1 MAESKLRK
9 KDAQTI
15 IASLEAGV
23 VPVKGVQHVLVG
35 RSNEVK
41 EIIDTLQNL
50 EDGNSDLRFWVG
62 DFGSGK
68 SFVLRTIESLAL
80 QKNFVVSTIDLT
92 PTRRFYDSSGKAL
105 ALYNEVVN
113 KIVIKNNRD
122 GNAIETI
129 VQQWIQVLLEQLA
142 AENGLTVHELMEKAH
157 WKLVEN
163 AILKTTN
170 SFYSSGLSYEF
181 GQALMKYFEGIAG
194 DNMSLQI
201 EAIRWIRGDITT
213 KTEAS
218 KELGIKNVIN
228 DSNYLIALKNL
239 AELFLKIGY
248 KGFVINFD
256 ESVNLYKLP
265 RALTREKNYEM
276 ILNLYNETKTNEAK
290 GLFINFGATKNT
302 VYDER
307 RGLASYGALKT
318 RFGNELM
325 KNKDY
330 VNVNSTVIDLKPL
343 TPEEIFILLT
353 KLLEIYNTAYQTKL
367 SVRDSE
373 IQQYMEDQLNRPG
386 AAAFLTPRS
395 VIKDYIEI
403 LSLQR
408 QNPNHAFSDILAD
421 RFGRKASAVVKDAD
435 DHDEIEVY

>member
-1 MAESKLRK
+1 MVEKKLRK

-15 IASLEAGV
+15 IDSLEAGV

-35 RSNEVK
+35 RSNEVE
-41 EIIDTLQNL
+41 EIITTLQKL
-50 EDGNSDLRFWVG
+50 EDGTSDLRFWVG

-105 ALYNEVVN
+105 ALYNEIVN
-113 KIVIKNNRD
+113 KITIKNNRN

-129 VQQWIQVLLEQLA
+129 VQQWIQVLLDQIATEHNLSVA
-142 AENGLTVHELMEKAH
+142 ALMEKAN
-157 WKLVEN
+157 WKLVQN
-163 AILKTTN
+163 VILKTTN

-181 GQALMKYFEGIAG
+181 GQALIKYFEGIAQ
-194 DNMSLQI
+194 DNVSLQI

-218 KELGIKNVIN
+218 KELGIKNIIN
-228 DSNYLIALKNL
+228 DSNYLIAVKNL

-265 RALTREKNYEM
+265 RSLTREKNYEM

-302 VYDER
+302 IYDER

-318 RFGNELM
+318 RLGNELM
-325 KNKDY
+325 KNKPY

-343 TPEEIFILLT
+343 TPEEIFILLN
-353 KLLEIYNTAYQTKL
+353 KLLEIYNTANQTTL
-367 SVRDSE
+367 SVTASE
-373 IQQYMEDQLNRPG
+373 VQHYMEEQLNRPG
-386 AAAFLTPRS
+386 SATFLTPRS
-395 VIKDYIEI
+395 VIKDYIEL
-403 LSLQR
+403 LSLLR
-408 QNPNHAFSDILAD
+408 QNPEHSFGQILAE
-421 RFGRKASAVVKDAD
+421 RFGRKATTVGKDAD

>member
-23 VPVKGVQHVLVG
+23 VHGKGVRHGSVC
-35 RSNEVK
+35 RTNEVK
-41 EIIDTLQNL
+41 VIIDTFQRL

-92 PTRRFYDSSGKAL
+92 PTRRFYDSTGKAL

-129 VQQWIQVLLEQLA
+129 VQQWIQVLLEQIA
-142 AENGLTVHELMEKAH
+142 AENSLTVPVLMEKAH

-194 DNMSLQI
+194 DKMSLQI

-218 KELGIKNVIN
+218 KELGIKNVIK

-265 RALTREKNYEM
+265 RSLTREKNYEM

-290 GLFINFGATKNT
+290 GLFINFGATKHT

-367 SVRDSE
+367 SVKDSE

-403 LSLQR
+403 MSLQR
-408 QNPNHAFSDILAD
+408 QNPDYSFSHILAD
-421 RFGRKASAVVKDAD
+421 RFGRKSSVVAKDAD

>member
-1 MAESKLRK
+1 MVEKKLRK
-9 KDAQTI
+9 KDAQAI
-15 IASLEAGV
+15 IDSLEAGV
-23 VPVKGVQHVLVG
+23 VPIKGVQHVLVG
-35 RSNEVK
+35 RSNEVE
-41 EIIDTLQNL
+41 EIIATLQKL

-80 QKNFVVSTIDLT
+80 QKNFVVSTLDLT

-113 KIVIKNNRD
+113 KITIKNNRN

-129 VQQWIQVLLEQLA
+129 VQQWIQGLLEQIA
-142 AENGLTVHELMEKAH
+142 AENELSVPALLEKSN

-163 AILKTTN
+163 VILKTTN

-181 GQALMKYFEGIAG
+181 GQALMKYFEGVAE
-194 DNMSLQI
+194 DNISLQI

-218 KELGIKNVIN
+218 KELGIKNIIN

-239 AELFLKIGY
+239 AELFLEIGY

-265 RALTREKNYEM
+265 RSLTREKNYEM

-325 KNKDY
+325 KNKAY

-343 TPEEIFILLT
+343 TPEEIFILL
-353 KLLEIYNTAYQTKL
+353 KKVLEIYNVANQTDLVVKG
-367 SVRDSE
+367 SDIE
-373 IQQYMEDQLNRPG
+373 EYMEAQLNRPG
-386 AAAFLTPRS
+386 AEAFLTPRA

-403 LSLQR
+403 LSLLR
-408 QNPNHAFSDILAD
+408 QNQDYSFNQILAE
-421 RFGRKASAVVKDAD
+421 RFGRKTAMVEKDAD

>member
-1 MAESKLRK
+1 
-9 KDAQTI
+9 
-15 IASLEAGV
+15 
-23 VPVKGVQHVLVG
+23 
-35 RSNEVK
+35 
-41 EIIDTLQNL
+41 
-50 EDGNSDLRFWVG
+50 
-62 DFGSGK
+62 
-68 SFVLRTIESLAL
+68 
-80 QKNFVVSTIDLT
+80 
-92 PTRRFYDSSGKAL
+92 
-105 ALYNEVVN
+105 
-113 KIVIKNNRD
+113 
-122 GNAIETI
+122 
-129 VQQWIQVLLEQLA
+129 
-142 AENGLTVHELMEKAH
+142 
-157 WKLVEN
+157 
-163 AILKTTN
+163 
-170 SFYSSGLSYEF
+170 
-181 GQALMKYFEGIAG
+181 MKYFEGIAE
-194 DNMSLQI
+194 DNVSLQI

-218 KELGIKNVIN
+218 KELGIKNIIN

-325 KNKDY
+325 KVKGF

-343 TPEEIFILLT
+343 TPEEIFILLK
-353 KLLEIYNTAYQTKL
+353 KLLEIYNSANQTML
-367 SVRDSE
+367 VVDDRAIE
-373 IQQYMEDQLNRPG
+373 EYMEAQLNRPG
-386 AAAFLTPRS
+386 AEAFLTPRA

-403 LSLQR
+403 LSLLR
-408 QNPNHAFSDILAD
+408 QNQDYSFSQILAE
-421 RFGRKASAVVKDAD
+421 RFGRKTFLVEKDTD
-435 DHDEIEVY
+435 DHDEIEIY

>member
-1 MAESKLRK
+1 M
-9 KDAQTI
+9 
-15 IASLEAGV
+15 EAGV
-23 VPVKGVQHVLVG
+23 VPIKGVQHVLVG
-35 RSNEVK
+35 RSHEVE
-41 EIIDTLQNL
+41 EIIATLQKL

-113 KIVIKNNRD
+113 KITIKNNRN

-129 VQQWIQVLLEQLA
+129 VQQWIQGLLEQI
-142 AENGLTVHELMEKAH
+142 AEENNLSVPELLERGN

-163 AILKTTN
+163 VILKTTN

-181 GQALMKYFEGIAG
+181 GQALMKYFEGVAE
-194 DNMSLQI
+194 DNVSLQI

-265 RALTREKNYEM
+265 RSLTREKNYEM

-325 KNKDY
+325 KNKAY
-330 VNVNSTVIDLKPL
+330 INVNSTVIDLKPL
-343 TPEEIFILLT
+343 TPEEIFILLK
-353 KLLEIYNTAYQTKL
+353 KLSEIYNVANQTALVVK
-367 SVRDSE
+367 DGDIE
-373 IQQYMEDQLNRPG
+373 EYMESQLNRPG
-386 AAAFLTPRS
+386 AEAFLTPRA

-403 LSLQR
+403 LSLLR
-408 QNPNHAFSDILAD
+408 QNQEYSFTQILTE
-421 RFGRKASAVVKDAD
+421 RFGRKSSMVEQDMD